1 MPKTPGTVPQS
12 VQPNKPEAPVVVAP
26 RPSYQ
31 PRRLERQGVS
41 SSPTSER
48 YPQIRGGTCEY
59 CGSLDPNTP
68 AEMQYRLCPHF
79 RDLGE
84 IRCSY
89 CDESQDPKEVML
101 KAKMNVAVDP
111 DNNLNVIAWCNST
124 KCADKHI
131 ARFQRSK

>member
-12 VQPNKPEAPVVVAP
+12 VQENKPVATVAVAS
-26 RPSYQ
+26 RPTYQ
-31 PRRLERQGVS
+31 PRRLERQGGS
-41 SSPTSER
+41 SAPSSER

-59 CGSLDPNTP
+59 CGVMDSNQP
-68 AEMQYRLCPHF
+68 AEMQYRLCSHF

-89 CDESQDPKEVML
+89 CDETQDPKEVML
-101 KAKMNVAVDP
+101 KAKINVAVDP
-111 DNNLNVIAWCNST
+111 DNNSNVIAWCNTT

-131 ARFQRSK
+131 ARFQKSR